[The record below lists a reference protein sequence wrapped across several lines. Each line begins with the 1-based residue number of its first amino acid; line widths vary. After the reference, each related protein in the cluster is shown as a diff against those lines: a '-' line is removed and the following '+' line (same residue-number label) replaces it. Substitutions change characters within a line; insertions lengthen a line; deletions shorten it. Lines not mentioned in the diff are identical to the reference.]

1 MEPAANPTEQEQRIR
16 DRSRLQGRWLVAEL
30 VLAIGVGLI
39 LSWGLLRSFR
49 DSGAVEMASGPAQGE
64 TEASLSLQI
73 AAKPAE
79 MPEIR
84 FVDRN
89 GRSLSLHD
97 FAGRPILLNLW
108 ATWCVPCRKEMPSLD
123 RLQAKFDPSRFLV
136 LTLSVDRGG
145 VPQVERFYQQLG
157 LKSLGVYVDRSAQ
170 ALQDLHAPGL
180 PITLLVN
187 ERGQEIG
194 RKIGP
199 AEWDA
204 PQIVSVLR
212 ERLGLPAERVVS
224 DMQK

>member
-1 MEPAANPTEQEQRIR
+1 
-16 DRSRLQGRWLVAEL
+16 
-30 VLAIGVGLI
+30 
-39 LSWGLLRSFR
+39 
-49 DSGAVEMASGPAQGE
+49 MASGPAQGE

-108 ATWCVPCRKEMPSLD
+108 ATWCVPSRKEMPSLD

-145 VPQVERFYQQLG
+145 VPQVERFYRQLG
-157 LKSLGVYVDRSAQ
+157 LNSLGVYVDRPAQ

-187 ERGQEIG
+187 EQGQEIG
-194 RKIGP
+194 RKIGA

-204 PQIVSVLR
+204 PQMVSVLR

>member
-1 MEPAANPTEQEQRIR
+1 MEPIANLSQEGLRVPTC
-16 DRSRLQGRWLVAEL
+16 SRFQGRWLVAEL

-39 LSWGLLRSFR
+39 LSFGLLRFVR
-49 DSGAVEMASGPAQGE
+49 DSPAVGIASAPAQGE
-64 TEASLSLQI
+64 TDAFMSLQI

-79 MPEIR
+79 LPDLH

-180 PITLLVN
+180 PVTLFVN

-204 PQIVSVLR
+204 AQTVSVLR

>member
-49 DSGAVEMASGPAQGE
+49 DSGAVEMASRPAQGE

-157 LKSLGVYVDRSAQ
+157 LKSLGVYVDRPAQ

-204 PQIVSVLR
+204 PQMVSVLR